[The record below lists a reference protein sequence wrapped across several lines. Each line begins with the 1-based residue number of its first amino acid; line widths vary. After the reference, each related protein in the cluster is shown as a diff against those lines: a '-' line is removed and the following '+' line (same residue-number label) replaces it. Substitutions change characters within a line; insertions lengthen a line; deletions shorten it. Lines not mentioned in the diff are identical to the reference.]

1 MYKYFVV
8 LFGFVFTSCVAK
20 ESFIDPIQP
29 KLPIISFDVVQKNL
43 VVEQE
48 IPNHL
53 QNLLN
58 KWFNEKVKINGLDGN
73 MIFTI
78 TNFNQEISIIQ
89 DGKRV
94 DASLSFKINLY
105 KPTSSRKK
113 AIEGTVSSFGTLI
126 GNFTLSEFDT
136 IINNTQTDLIL
147 RLSRDLHSNIEF

>member
-1 MYKYFVV
+1 MYKYFVI
-8 LFGFVFTSCVAK
+8 LFGFVFTSCTAK

-29 KLPIISFDVVQKNL
+29 KLPTMSFDVVQKSL

-53 QNLLN
+53 RNLLN
-58 KWFNEKVKINGLDGN
+58 RWFNEKVKINGLDGN

-89 DGKRV
+89 GGKRI

-105 KPTSSRKK
+105 KPNSSRKK
-113 AIEGTVSSFGTLI
+113 EIEGTVSSFGTLI
-126 GNFTLSEFDT
+126 GNFSLSEFDT
-136 IINNTQTDLIL
+136 IIQNTQTDLIL
-147 RLSRDLHSNIEF
+147 RLSRDLYSKI